1 MSTCQHRCSEQQF
14 AISSLRLDSHFWL
27 IPGLSSPEGL
37 LYDLISVVLGAQWGD
52 EGKGKLVDIL
62 SGEVDVCA
70 RCAGGNNAGHTIV
83 VPMGS
88 EKIPKTFAFHLLP
101 SGLVNPTCTGLIGS
115 GVVVHVPSFFA
126 ELDAL
131 QSQGLDCAGRLFV
144 SDRAQ
149 LVFDFHQIVDGL
161 KEVEL
166 GGSRQHWNDQERNWS
181 SVFRQ
186 GFAFWTARTSLL
198 VEGRFKRYG
207 HFEYDTE
214 GEIVRYKELAARLK
228 PYVVDSVVY
237 IHQAI
242 ASGKKVLVEGA
253 NALMLDIDYGTYPYV
268 TSSSTGI
275 GGVIT
280 GLGIPPKLIGKTIGV
295 IKAYTTRVGGGPFPS
310 EQLNDIGVHLQEV
323 GREYGVTT
331 GRRRRTGWL
340 DLVVMKHSCLING
353 YDTLNLTK
361 LDVLDDLSELKIA
374 VKYISD
380 GKELPSFPA
389 SLDLLEKVHVEYV
402 TLPGWKTSITAA
414 TKYEDLP
421 ENCKKYVEYIEE
433 FLRVPIEW
441 IGVGPGRQSMV
452 QKPLN

>member
-1 MSTCQHRCSEQQF
+1 MSV
-14 AISSLRLDSHFWL
+14 
-27 IPGLSSPEGL
+27 
-37 LYDLISVVLGAQWGD
+37 SVVLGAQWGD

-62 SGEVDVCA
+62 SAEADVCA

-83 VPMGS
+83 VPIGP
-88 EKIPKTFAFHLLP
+88 EKTPKTFAFHLLP
-101 SGLVNPTCTGLIGS
+101 SGLVNPNCTGLIGS

-131 QSQGLDCAGRLFV
+131 QSQGLDCSNRLFV

-166 GGSRQHWNDQERNWS
+166 GGSSIGTTKKGIGPAYSGKASRSGLRVHHLYDHEQFAKK
-181 SVFRQ
+181 FRK
-186 GFAFWTARTSLL
+186 L

-214 GEIVRYKELAARLK
+214 GEIVRYKELAERLK
-228 PYVVDSVVY
+228 PFVVDSVVY
-237 IHQAI
+237 VHQAI

-295 IKAYTTRVGGGPFPS
+295 IKAYTTRVGGGPFPT
-310 EQLNDIGVHLQEV
+310 EQLNDVGVHLQEV
-323 GREYGVTT
+323 GHEYGVTT

-361 LDVLDDLSELKIA
+361 LDVLDDLPEIKIA
-374 VKYISD
+374 VKYTIN
-380 GKELPSFPA
+380 GKELAGFPA
-389 SLDLLEKVHVEYV
+389 SLELLEQVNVEYV
-402 TLPGWKTSITAA
+402 TLPGWKTSITAV

-421 ENCKKYVEYIEE
+421 ENCKKYVEYIEK
-433 FLRVPIEW
+433 FLDVPIEW
-441 IGVGPGRQSMV
+441 IGVGPGRESML
-452 QKPLN
+452 QKKIN